1 MKTYILNII
10 PKAQR
15 FSKKLDN
22 LSLLTKHNWIGVNE
36 EADKSTKNT
45 YIFRANK
52 ELIVSKGG
60 RVEKWKYEDLG
71 HNTLLIDKKDNTYL
85 FRPEYLDENEK
96 IISLRIDGTNEFAFL
111 VEEET
116 YSNNEL
122 WSQEL
127 IINYLD
133 KTTNI
138 FRGEEDCGNENQF
151 MKRKYNENWIKDLNI
166 CPACGESGVK
176 NLTTCPDCGLNLFIA

>member
-1 MKTYILNII
+1 MN
-10 PKAQR
+10 
-15 FSKKLDN
+15 
-22 LSLLTKHNWIGVNE
+22 
-36 EADKSTKNT
+36 NT
-45 YIFRANK
+45 NFI
-52 ELIVSKGG
+52 
-60 RVEKWKYEDLG
+60 
-71 HNTLLIDKKDNTYL
+71 
-85 FRPEYLDENEK
+85 
-96 IISLRIDGTNEFAFL
+96 
-111 VEEET
+111 ET

-127 IINYLD
+127 IISYLD